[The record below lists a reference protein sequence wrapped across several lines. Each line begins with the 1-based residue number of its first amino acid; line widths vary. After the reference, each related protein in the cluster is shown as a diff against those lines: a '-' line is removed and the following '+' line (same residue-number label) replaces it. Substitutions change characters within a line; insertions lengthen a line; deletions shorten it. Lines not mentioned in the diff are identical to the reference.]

1 MEGWGKGLD
10 PVRAFERLR
19 TPPYSYLLESV
30 GGVPETS
37 RYSILG
43 SRPEAVIRGK
53 GARIERHEKGRVSR
67 LKDTP
72 FGVLRTLTAE
82 FSLSRGGG
90 TPPFFGG
97 IIGFFAYDLARFIEH
112 LPSPPKDDLDCPD
125 FVFLLVDTVVVFDH
139 ELRKA
144 DLIHTPLPEAMEK
157 MDREALYRQGA
168 EKLEDLLERLSRP
181 GTGTSPAREALPAP
195 DPDMTRDEYIRMVE
209 RCREYIAAGD
219 IYQANLS
226 QRFSVPFN
234 GDPWRLYQALRAIN
248 PSPFSGYLELD
259 DFQLISASPE
269 RLIRLKEG
277 VLDTRPIAGT
287 RPRGKT
293 GREDEGM
300 RVELLTSEKER
311 AEHLMLVDLERNDLG
326 RVSETGSV
334 TVNELM
340 TVEGYSHVL
349 HIVSNIRGRLSP
361 GKSPAD
367 VIEAVFPGGT
377 ITGVPKVRCMEII
390 SELEPFARG
399 PYTGSFGYISLSGE
413 LDLNIIIRSFLIKN
427 KTAFFQVGGGIVAD
441 SDPFQEYDETIY
453 KAAALMKALSGE
465 Q

>member
-1 MEGWGKGLD
+1 
-10 PVRAFERLR
+10 
-19 TPPYSYLLESV
+19 
-30 GGVPETS
+30 
-37 RYSILG
+37 
-43 SRPEAVIRGK
+43 
-53 GARIERHEKGRVSR
+53 
-67 LKDTP
+67 
-72 FGVLRTLTAE
+72 
-82 FSLSRGGG
+82 
-90 TPPFFGG
+90 
-97 IIGFFAYDLARFIEH
+97 
-112 LPSPPKDDLDCPD
+112 
-125 FVFLLVDTVVVFDH
+125 
-139 ELRKA
+139 
-144 DLIHTPLPEAMEK
+144 
-157 MDREALYRQGA
+157 
-168 EKLEDLLERLSRP
+168 
-181 GTGTSPAREALPAP
+181 
-195 DPDMTRDEYIRMVE
+195 
-209 RCREYIAAGD
+209 
-219 IYQANLS
+219 
-226 QRFSVPFN
+226 
-234 GDPWRLYQALRAIN
+234 
-248 PSPFSGYLELD
+248 
-259 DFQLISASPE
+259 
-269 RLIRLKEG
+269 
-277 VLDTRPIAGT
+277 
-287 RPRGKT
+287 
-293 GREDEGM
+293 
-300 RVELLTSEKER
+300 TSEKER